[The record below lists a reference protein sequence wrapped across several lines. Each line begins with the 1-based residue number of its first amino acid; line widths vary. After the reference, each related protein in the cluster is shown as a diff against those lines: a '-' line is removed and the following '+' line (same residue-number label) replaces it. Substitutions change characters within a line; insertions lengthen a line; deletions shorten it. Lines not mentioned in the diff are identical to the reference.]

1 MCGLSIALFVWW
13 VSFRASDFAV
23 CDKSRIF
30 ASWNA
35 MYCNRIMNIRIA
47 KTIALV
53 AAMLTTAH
61 TYGQDLLAEQAPLDL
76 QMAMIDSVVL
86 NRLLEAED
94 FEYPADDI
102 YPEWN
107 NDYAHKYTNV
117 VMPDSLLIDLTGFCM
132 PTESTKVNDIFGYR
146 PRRRRMHYGLDIK
159 VERGD
164 TIRAAFDGK
173 VRFVDYQ
180 RRGYGYYVVIR
191 HPNGLETLYAHL
203 TKRLVEENVVV
214 KAGDPI
220 GLGGNTGRSTG
231 SHLHFETRLLGKALN
246 PALFFDFPNQDVT
259 GDTYLYTT
267 PKKKV
272 YDPSDPDTY
281 YKVKSGD
288 TLGRIAARKG
298 TSVKNLCKLN
308 GITTQSTLRIG
319 QVLRLY

>member
-1 MCGLSIALFVWW
+1 M
-13 VSFRASDFAV
+13 
-23 CDKSRIF
+23 
-30 ASWNA
+30 
-35 MYCNRIMNIRIA
+35 M
-47 KTIALV
+47 ALV
-53 AAMLTTAH
+53 ASVRVSS
-61 TYGQDLLAEQAPLDL
+61 QDILAAQAPMDK

-86 NRLLEAED
+86 NRLVSAESYE
-94 FEYPADDI
+94 FPADDI
-102 YPEWN
+102 YPEWSN
-107 NDYAHKYTNV
+107 EYAHKYENV

-132 PTESTKVNDIFGYR
+132 PTESTKITDIFGYR
-146 PRRRRMHYGLDIK
+146 PRRRRMHYGLDVK

-173 VRFVDYQ
+173 VRYVSYQ

-203 TKRLVEENVVV
+203 TKRLVEENEVVR
-214 KAGDPI
+214 AGTPI

-231 SHLHFETRLLGKALN
+231 AHLHFETRLLGKALN
-246 PALFFDFPNQDVT
+246 PALMFDFPNQDVT
-259 GDTYLYTT
+259 GDTYLYMK

-298 TSVKNLCKLN
+298 TTVKNLCKLN
-308 GITTQSTLRIG
+308 GITTQTTLRIG

>member
-1 MCGLSIALFVWW
+1 MKI
-13 VSFRASDFAV
+13 
-23 CDKSRIF
+23 
-30 ASWNA
+30 
-35 MYCNRIMNIRIA
+35 NRIKIFPVIA
-47 KTIALV
+47 TLILSPQAF
-53 AAMLTTAH
+53 
-61 TYGQDLLAEQAPLDL
+61 GQDLLAEQAPMDT

-86 NRLLEAED
+86 NRLITAEAY
-94 FEYPADDI
+94 EYPADDL
-102 YPEWN
+102 YPEWSN
-107 NDYAHKYTNV
+107 EYAHKYTDV
-117 VMPDSLLIDLTGFCM
+117 VIPDSLLIDLTGFCM
-132 PTESTKVNDIFGYR
+132 PTEGTKITDIFGYR

-173 VRFVDYQ
+173 VRYVSYQ

-203 TKRLVEENVVV
+203 TKRLVEENEVV
-214 KAGDPI
+214 KAGTPI

-231 SHLHFETRLLGKALN
+231 AHLHFETRLLGKALN
-246 PALFFDFPNQDVT
+246 PALMFDFPNQDVT

-272 YDPSDPDTY
+272 YDPSDPETY
-281 YKVKSGD
+281 YTVRSGD
-288 TLGRIAARKG
+288 SLGRIAARKG
-298 TSVKNLCKLN
+298 TTVKNLCKLN

>member
-1 MCGLSIALFVWW
+1 MKI
-13 VSFRASDFAV
+13 
-23 CDKSRIF
+23 
-30 ASWNA
+30 
-35 MYCNRIMNIRIA
+35 NRIKIFSVIA
-47 KTIALV
+47 TLILSPQAF
-53 AAMLTTAH
+53 
-61 TYGQDLLAEQAPLDL
+61 GQDLLAEQAPMDT

-86 NRLLEAED
+86 NRLITAEAY
-94 FEYPADDI
+94 EYPADDL
-102 YPEWN
+102 YPEWSN
-107 NDYAHKYTNV
+107 EYAHKYTDV
-117 VMPDSLLIDLTGFCM
+117 VIPDSLLIDLTGFCM
-132 PTESTKVNDIFGYR
+132 PTEGTKITDIFGYR

-173 VRFVDYQ
+173 VRYVSYQ

-203 TKRLVEENVVV
+203 TKRLVEENEVV
-214 KAGDPI
+214 KAGTPI

-231 SHLHFETRLLGKALN
+231 AHLHFETRLLGKALN
-246 PALFFDFPNQDVT
+246 PALMFDFPNQDVT

-272 YDPSDPDTY
+272 YDPSDPETY
-281 YKVKSGD
+281 YTVRSGD
-288 TLGRIAARKG
+288 SLGRIAARKG
-298 TSVKNLCKLN
+298 TTVKNLCKLN